1 MQALLVAG
9 NHIVILLSLVAFLFG
24 AGFSLESEAALTP
37 ICALQGSGFVT
48 PYEGQSIST
57 RGVVFADMDS
67 TWVRGFYIQ
76 QANCD
81 GLETTSD
88 GIFIY
93 IGEKIDVVQ
102 PGDFIEVSGVV
113 QEYYGMTEIASSTAQ
128 IAILARYQTLP
139 PVAQLDPPVDDTAS
153 RVYFEARE
161 GMRAGLAE
169 GLVVG
174 PTNYD
179 ERSWLVQPHHGIT
192 HVFGDNPAGTGELI
206 CVDDAGSYDISP
218 QVKVGDTITQIQG
231 VLDYRYAT
239 YCLQL
244 TAPPVVQTA
253 PFPVFQ
259 VSEEDALS
267 VGSEIRGGLK
277 LNSASEIPG
286 EIALSFT
293 PEIPET
299 LPSFRLGTYNLAN
312 LFDTLDDPLTDDS
325 VLSATEYQRRLEKH
339 ALGLHNV
346 LQEPDLLAVQEA
358 ENARVLQDL
367 LARPEIQSTY
377 GFSIVDGPDKRGID
391 VAFLYRTDRVQ
402 VETAQA
408 RQGCTTLVDGLG
420 PDGNLDVYNP
430 ANAITC
436 DTNNDGIP
444 DGNRLFS
451 RPPLLAKVK
460 VCHPSCPSTE
470 GEIFWL
476 INNHLKSKTED
487 TSSVA
492 YTLPRRI
499 AQAQFLAGLVGEIMS
514 GDSWANI
521 ILLGDLNDTPAS
533 QPLSILKGI
542 GLVEALERLDRE
554 LRYTYI
560 YNGITQTLDYALYNL
575 PGNWSV
581 VGVQPLHFNADFPVD
596 MMSLPGVY
604 WRSSDHD
611 PLVVTLM
618 PVAGRVYLPVV
629 RR

>member
-9 NHIVILLSLVAFLFG
+9 NYIVILLSLLAFLFG
-24 AGFSLESEAALTP
+24 AGFSLPSEAALTP

-57 RGVVFADMDS
+57 RGVVFADMDN

-102 PGDFIEVSGVV
+102 VGDAVEVSGVV

-128 IAILARYQTLP
+128 IAILARNQTLP
-139 PVAQLDPPVDDTAS
+139 PITQLDPPVDDTVS
-153 RVYFEARE
+153 RAYFEARE

-192 HVFGDNPAGTGELI
+192 HVFDDDPAGTGELI

-218 QVKVGDTITQIQG
+218 QVKVGDTVTQMQG

-244 TAPPVVQTA
+244 TASPVVEPA
-253 PFPVFQ
+253 PFSVFLASGE
-259 VSEEDALS
+259 VVHS
-267 VGSEIRGGLK
+267 VGPEIRGGFK
-277 LNSASEIPG
+277 LNSAPEIPG
-286 EIALSFT
+286 EIALSVT

-499 AQAQFLAGLVGEIMS
+499 AQAQFLAGLVGEIIS
-514 GDSWANI
+514 GDPWANV
-521 ILLGDLNDTPAS
+521 ILLGDLNDNPAS

-560 YNGITQTLDYALYNL
+560 YNGITQTLDYALYAL